1 MTKDEITQLAR
12 AAGFV
17 GMDGDHGCLRKFAGL
32 VAAAEVRRLTQV
44 AQQALDAIH
53 YWHWTGETPGAHD
66 LLVKAHDALR
76 DALHPAAPGPEM
88 NHDYQDM
95 LADFQRAD
103 HKAENRITAGGKAY

>member
-17 GMDGDHGCLRKFAGL
+17 GMDGDHGCLRKFAEL

-66 LLVKAHDALR
+66 LLMKAHDALR
-76 DALHPAAPGPEM
+76 DALHPAAPVSELTKEHS
-88 NHDYQDM
+88 NERQD
-95 LADFQRAD
+95 
-103 HKAENRITAGGKAY
+103 GGRGTFRVPRYPSPA